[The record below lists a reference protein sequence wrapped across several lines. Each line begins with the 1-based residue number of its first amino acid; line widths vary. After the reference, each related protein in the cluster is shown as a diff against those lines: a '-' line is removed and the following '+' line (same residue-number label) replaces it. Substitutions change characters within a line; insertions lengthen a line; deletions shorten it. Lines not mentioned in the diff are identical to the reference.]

1 MATADCL
8 PADASLRSAVAFD
21 ASDDEDKGVFKADP
35 EADATDIADASL
47 DASFAS

>member
-1 MATADCL
+1 MATADCR

-21 ASDDEDKGVFKADP
+21 AFEDEGKGVFKADP
-35 EADATDIADASL
+35 EEKEADIADASL